1 MSETKSKASE
11 SEDPV
16 EIELVVKMSPSA
28 LLGLR
33 HALAGVPQSAADCAQ
48 EPPRGS
54 ESTGPD
60 PWLDNKEAA
69 AYLGL
74 SLNTIYKYASQKRL
88 AYRKLGGRLAF
99 RKSALDDFIQQQIHP
114 ARRCAGGQDL
124 VDEASVP
131 PPGTS
136 GQ

>member
-1 MSETKSKASE
+1 MTNATKPNMSENE
-11 SEDPV
+11 QPV

-33 HALAGVPQSAADCAQ
+33 HALAGVPQSPAERAQ
-48 EPPRGS
+48 EPPPRSEPTGS
-54 ESTGPD
+54 D
-60 PWLDNKEAA
+60 PWLDNKQAA

-99 RKSALDDFIQQQIHP
+99 RKSALDEFIQRQIHP
-114 ARRCAGGQDL
+114 AQSCGG
-124 VDEASVP
+124 ASSAQ
-131 PPGTS
+131 GS
-136 GQ
+136 